1 VLWLKRIAVMAVLV
15 GVFYGL
21 HHALGYLLIDYV
33 NRIILL
39 CGVNVIL
46 AVSLNLINGTTG
58 QFSIGHAGFMAVGAY
73 ATAFTAIHLE
83 NAFFPGANGDIDP
96 FSQGAILCVSLLIGA
111 ALAGLAGVAVGVPSL
126 RLRGDYLAIVTLGFG
141 EIIRLLFN
149 NAEFLGGAL
158 GYTGQA
164 LEIGPLELVA
174 HEAKNIGLLFS
185 GEPTVPVPHD
195 AGRGMGL
202 PLYSDL
208 FWVLVWTVIVVVL
221 IRNVTRSSFGRALR
235 AIREDEIAADAV
247 GIPTTRMK
255 VLAFTLSSACAG
267 IAGGLFA
274 HLQGGVRPDDFKF
287 DRSIDIIVMIILGG
301 LGSTTGAVVGAIFVT
316 VSLELTRDF
325 GEYRLVLYALLL
337 VFLMIVRPQ
346 GLFGAHELRLP
357 FSKTALGKKELGKS
371 AGKR

>member
-1 VLWLKRIAVMAVLV
+1 VLWVKRIAVMAVLV

-21 HHALGYLLIDYV
+21 HHALSYLLIDYV
-33 NRIILL
+33 TRIIML

-83 NAFFPGANGDIDP
+83 NAFFPGANGEA
-96 FSQGAILCVSLLIGA
+96 GAIGVFPQGVIFCASLLVGA
-111 ALAGLAGVAVGVPSL
+111 ALSGLAGVAVGVPSL

-158 GYTGQA
+158 GYNGQA
-164 LEIGPLELVA
+164 LQIGPWEIIR
-174 HEAKNIGLLFS
+174 HEANNIALAFA
-185 GEPTVPVPHD
+185 GEPTVPLPADVGRNLGVP
-195 AGRGMGL
+195 M
-202 PLYSDL
+202 YTDL
-208 FWVLVWTVIVVVL
+208 FWVMVWTTIVVVL
-221 IRNVTRSSFGRALR
+221 LWNVTKSSFGRALR

-287 DRSIDIIVMIILGG
+287 DRSIDMIVMIILGG
-301 LGSTTGAVVGAIFVT
+301 LGSTTGAIVGAIFVT

-346 GLFGAHELRLP
+346 GLFGTHELRLP
-357 FSKTALGKKELGKS
+357 FMKKGDKPAEKAKT
-371 AGKR
+371 